1 MFSEVTR
8 SVYVSVTNLNCSIF
22 LIPVSSS
29 TFSKALEKT
38 ENRRKKTFLITNR
51 KLSRVSDVDGITKAH
66 IPGSAVVVSSCI
78 TYFQVYYYFYRKLT
92 IVLWTKKQLP
102 QLSIHILKPNVI
114 LSLGSH
120 IFIFLYQNTII
131 SSGASSLV
139 FKGISN
145 RNQVF
150 SI

>member
-1 MFSEVTR
+1 MSMFSEVTR

-38 ENRRKKTFLITNR
+38 ENRKKTFLITNR
-51 KLSRVSDVDGITKAH
+51 KLSDVDGITKAH
-66 IPGSAVVVSSCI
+66 LPGSAVVVSSCI

-92 IVLWTKKQLP
+92 IVLWTKKKQLP

-114 LSLGSH
+114 SSLGSH

-145 RNQVF
+145 RNQIF